1 MRLDRY
7 LAEAGIGS
15 RSQVKTYIKK
25 GMVTINNET
34 VKKSEYKVDIEEDV
48 VKINGEIVE
57 YVAFEYYM
65 LNKPEGVVSA
75 TKDNVSETVIE
86 LIKDKKREDLF
97 PVGRLDKDTQGLLI
111 ITNDGEL
118 SHNMLSPRKHV
129 DKTYYAT
136 IDGIVTKEDAEI
148 FLQGVDIGDDKLTM
162 PADLEILSSGNV
174 SEIKLTIREGRFHQV
189 KRMFEAV
196 GKKVLFL
203 KRIEMGGLKLD
214 ESLKPGEYRQ
224 LTKDEI
230 NLLRRTKC

>member
-1 MRLDRY
+1 MRLDKF

-25 GMVTINNET
+25 GIVTINDEII
-34 VKKSEYKVDIEEDV
+34 KKPEQKVELEKDV
-48 VKINGEIVE
+48 VKINNEIVE

-75 TKDNVSETVIE
+75 TKDNLSETVVE

-136 IDGIVTKEDAEI
+136 IDGMVTKEDAEL
-148 FLQGVDIGDDKLTM
+148 FLQGVDIGDEKLTM
-162 PADLEILSSGNV
+162 PADLEILSSADV

-214 ESLKPGEYRQ
+214 ESLNPGEYRK

-230 NLLRRTKC
+230 NLLRRT

>member
-1 MRLDRY
+1 MRLDKF

-15 RSQVKTYIKK
+15 RSQVKNYIKK
-25 GMVTINNET
+25 GMVSINDEK
-34 VKKSEYKVDIEEDV
+34 VKKPEYKVDIEKEI

-97 PVGRLDKDTQGLLI
+97 PVGRLDKDTQGLLV

-136 IDGIVTKEDAEI
+136 IEGIVTKEDAEL
-148 FLQGVDIGDDKLTM
+148 FLQGVDIGDEKLTM
-162 PADLEILSSGNV
+162 PADLEILSSANI

-214 ESLKPGEYRQ
+214 ESLKPGEYRK

-230 NLLRRTKC
+230 NLLRRT

>member
-1 MRLDRY
+1 MRLDKF

-25 GMVTINNET
+25 GIVTINEEII
-34 VKKSEYKVDIEEDV
+34 KKPEQKVELEKDV
-48 VKINGEIVE
+48 VKINNEIVE

-75 TKDNVSETVIE
+75 TKDNLSETVVE

-136 IDGIVTKEDAEI
+136 IDGMVTKEDAEL
-148 FLQGVDIGDDKLTM
+148 FLQGVDIGDEKLTM
-162 PADLEILSSGNV
+162 PADLEILSSADV

-189 KRMFEAV
+189 KRMFETV

-214 ESLKPGEYRQ
+214 ESLKPGEYRK

-230 NLLRRTKC
+230 NLLRRT

>member
-1 MRLDRY
+1 MRLDKF

-25 GMVTINNET
+25 GIVTINDEII
-34 VKKSEYKVDIEEDV
+34 KKPEQKVELEKDV
-48 VKINGEIVE
+48 VKINNEIVE

-75 TKDNVSETVIE
+75 TKDNLSETVVE

-136 IDGIVTKEDAEI
+136 IDGMVTKEDAEL
-148 FLQGVDIGDDKLTM
+148 FLQGVDIGDEKLTM
-162 PADLEILSSGNV
+162 PADLEILSSADV

-214 ESLKPGEYRQ
+214 ESLKPGEYRK

-230 NLLRRTKC
+230 NLLRRT

>member
-1 MRLDRY
+1 MRLDKF

-25 GMVTINNET
+25 GIVTINDEII
-34 VKKSEYKVDIEEDV
+34 KKPEQKVELEKDV
-48 VKINGEIVE
+48 VKINNEIVE

-75 TKDNVSETVIE
+75 TKDNLSETVVE

-136 IDGIVTKEDAEI
+136 IDGMVTKEDAEL
-148 FLQGVDIGDDKLTM
+148 FLQGVDIGDEKLTM
-162 PADLEILSSGNV
+162 PADLEILSSADV

-189 KRMFEAV
+189 KRMFETV

-214 ESLKPGEYRQ
+214 ESLKPGEYRK

-230 NLLRRTKC
+230 NLLRRT

>member
-1 MRLDRY
+1 MRLDKF
-7 LAEAGIGS
+7 LAEARIGS
-15 RSQVKTYIKK
+15 RSQVKTYVKK
-25 GMVTINNET
+25 GMVTVNEEI
-34 VKKSEYKVDIEEDV
+34 VKKAEQKVDIEKDV
-48 VKINGEIVE
+48 VKFHGEIVE

-75 TKDNVSETVIE
+75 TKDNVSKTVIE

-111 ITNDGEL
+111 LTNDGEL

-136 IDGIVTKEDAEI
+136 IEGIVTKDDVAL
-148 FLQGVDIGDDKLTM
+148 FLEGVDIGDEKLTM
-162 PADLEILSSGNV
+162 PAKLEILSSDNI

-214 ESLKPGEYRQ
+214 ESLKPGEYRK
-224 LTKDEI
+224 LTKEEI
-230 NLLRRTKC
+230 NLLRRT

>member
-1 MRLDRY
+1 MRLDKF

-25 GMVTINNET
+25 GIVTINEEII
-34 VKKSEYKVDIEEDV
+34 KKPEQKDELEKDV
-48 VKINGEIVE
+48 VKINNEIVE

-75 TKDNVSETVIE
+75 TKDNLSETVVE

-136 IDGIVTKEDAEI
+136 IDGMVTKEDAEL
-148 FLQGVDIGDDKLTM
+148 FLQGVDIGDEKLTM
-162 PADLEILSSGNV
+162 PADLEILSSADV

-214 ESLKPGEYRQ
+214 ESLNPGEYRK

-230 NLLRRTKC
+230 NLLRRT

>member
-1 MRLDRY
+1 MRLDKF

-15 RSQVKTYIKK
+15 RNQVKIYIKK
-25 GMVTINNET
+25 GMVTINDEM
-34 VKKSEYKVDIEEDV
+34 VKKPEHKVDIEEDV

-86 LIKDKKREDLF
+86 LIKDRKREDLF

-129 DKTYYAT
+129 DKTYYAA
-136 IDGIVTKEDAEI
+136 IDGVVTKEDVDL
-148 FLQGVDIGDDKLTM
+148 FLQGVDIGDEKLTM
-162 PADLEILSSGNV
+162 PADLEILSSENV

-214 ESLKPGEYRQ
+214 ESLEPGEYRK

-230 NLLRRTKC
+230 NLLRRT